1 MYFFYIKKKVA
12 LSDLLF
18 LCQVITLTSY
28 NKPETVTALEVVVV
42 VDVDVSGKNHYI
54 HLEVHNKINFTFE
67 ISLSVFIIERV
78 YMYNYFMAPRE
89 QSICCPEIWGE
100 ALGKMLLKAEGLG
113 QQYPRVPFHTT
124 D

>member
-1 MYFFYIKKKVA
+1 MA
-12 LSDLLF
+12 DLLF

-78 YMYNYFMAPRE
+78 NSYFMAPRE
-89 QSICCPEIWGE
+89 KSICCPEIWGD
-100 ALGKMLLKAEGLG
+100 ALGKLLLEAEG
-113 QQYPRVPFHTT
+113 
-124 D
+124 